1 VNVVQRHQVDG
12 TTAATS
18 EDAGPTALRIGLGS
32 ELRRRRE
39 RAGISREVAGEALR
53 ASPAK
58 ISRLE
63 LGRVGF
69 KERDVLDL
77 LTLYGVTDE
86 TERSQFLALA
96 RRANAPGWWHRYSDL
111 LPGWFETYLGLE
123 QASTMIRTYELQF
136 VPGLLQTREYAR
148 AVTLLGHED
157 LEDVERRVELRLRR
171 QEVLTAPGAP
181 TLWAVID
188 EAALRRSLNGP
199 ELLRAQLDHLLA
211 MNELPN
217 VSVQIAPLS
226 FGGHAAA
233 GGPFS
238 ILRFAEPDLPDIV
251 YLEQLTSALY
261 LDKRDDIDLY
271 AAAMERLAVEAERP
285 DRTGDILGKILR
297 EFDEQG
303 G

>member
-86 TERSQFLALA
+86 TERTQFLALA

-261 LDKRDDIDLY
+261 LDKRSDVEHYTLVMDRLCAQIEPPERT
-271 AAAMERLAVEAERP
+271 AA
-285 DRTGDILGKILR
+285 IL
-297 EFDEQG
+297 DEIRAAL
-303 G
+303 

>member
-1 VNVVQRHQVDG
+1 MNIVHKHYQVDG
-12 TTAATS
+12 GSTATM
-18 EDAGPTALRIGLGS
+18 EGAGPTALRIGLGG

-39 RAGISREVAGEALR
+39 RAGISREVAGDALR

-77 LTLYGVTDE
+77 LTLYGVTDP
-86 TERSQFLALA
+86 TERAEFLVLT

-123 QASTMIRTYELQF
+123 QASSVIRTYELQF
-136 VPGLLQTREYAR
+136 VPGLLQTRDYAR

-157 LEDVERRVELRLRR
+157 PEDIERRVELRMRR
-171 QEVLTAPGAP
+171 QDLLTSATAP

-188 EAALRRSLNGP
+188 EAALRRSLAGP
-199 ELLRAQLDHLLA
+199 ELLRNQLDHLLV

-261 LDKRDDIDLY
+261 LDKRSDVEHY
-271 AAAMERLAVEAERP
+271 ALVMDRLCAHIEPPERTASIIAEIRAS
-285 DRTGDILGKILR
+285 I
-297 EFDEQG
+297 
-303 G
+303 